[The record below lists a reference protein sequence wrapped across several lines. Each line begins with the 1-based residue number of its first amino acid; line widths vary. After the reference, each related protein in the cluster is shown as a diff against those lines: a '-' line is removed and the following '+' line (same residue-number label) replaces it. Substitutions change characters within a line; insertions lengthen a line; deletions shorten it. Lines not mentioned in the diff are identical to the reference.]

1 MNKRRLTLVLVGISA
16 LATLF
21 SFLAFLN
28 NVVVLWR
35 WAVNFVTMTGAKTSE
50 TTTITHGCFRW
61 LDWSAVDLSTV
72 TTFIPFFGFAL
83 ITLGFWRMYR
93 NTAQMDDDFPF
104 FRTYDRINISLG
116 LIGTLIG
123 IIIIGFYDLDKV
135 TMGDLM
141 MCLHTA
147 LFSTL
152 IAVTWVFIIVLLFTK
167 PFMRWW
173 YERLNDI
180 APQDS
185 FDDHF
190 LDRLEQSAA
199 SIRREL
205 NQSSDVLKI
214 FSANLSQ
221 ASAPVT
227 ELTQMLKD
235 STSHFHK
242 GIVEPLLQLQR
253 SQADQSTTLH
263 QLAETLTQVQ
273 TSQQALVEPLLHLQ
287 RNQTDQAVTFT
298 HLTQTVAQL
307 QTSQQAL
314 VEFLKAFK
322 ADNASLQAN
331 LDTIRAEHIKLQ
343 TLHQQTRKEAEE
355 THAQLTDL
363 KLLFKEKQQLFEAQ
377 LAEGKTLRQ
386 QLEAVVKTLEAEQ
399 AHLTAELERE
409 KQRAEESEKT
419 LAKIKSIF

>member
-1 MNKRRLTLVLVGISA
+1 MNKRKITLVFVWLSA
-16 LATLF
+16 IATLF

-35 WAVNFVTMTGAKTSE
+35 WAVNFATMTGSKTSE
-50 TTTITHGCFRW
+50 STTVTHGCFTW
-61 LDWSAVDLSTV
+61 LDWTAVDLSTV

-83 ITLGFWRMYR
+83 ITLGFWRMYK

-104 FRTYDRINISLG
+104 FRAYDRINISLG
-116 LIGTLIG
+116 LIGTLFG

-152 IAVTWVFIIVLLFTK
+152 IAVAWVFIIVLMFTK

-173 YERLNDI
+173 HERLNGI

-190 LDRLEQSAA
+190 LERLEQSAA
-199 SIRREL
+199 SIRHEL
-205 NQSSDVLKI
+205 NQGSDVLKT

-221 ASAPVT
+221 ASAPVF

-235 STSHFHK
+235 STSLFHK
-242 GIVEPLLQLQR
+242 GIVEPLLLLQR
-253 SQADQSTTLH
+253 TQTEQTSALQ
-263 QLAETLTQVQ
+263 QLAQTLAQVQ

-287 RNQTDQAVTFT
+287 RNQSDQTAAFT
-298 HLTQTVAQL
+298 HLTQTVAHMQS
-307 QTSQQAL
+307 SQQAF
-314 VEFLKAFK
+314 VEFLKEFK
-322 ADNASLQAN
+322 TNNDSLQSH
-331 LDTIRAEHIKLQ
+331 LDTIRAEHVRLE
-343 TLHQQTRKEAEE
+343 TLHQQTRKEADE
-355 THAQLTDL
+355 THTQLTDL
-363 KLLFKEKQQLFEAQ
+363 KLLFKEKQQLFDAQ
-377 LAEGKTLRQ
+377 LAEGKALRQ
-386 QLEAVVKTLEAEQ
+386 QLETTAQKLEAEQ
-399 AHLTAELERE
+399 AHLTTALERE